1 MKKREVKAFDIKEFN
16 TKEEV
21 IAEIERIE
29 NLDKADKKRVERKD
43 LVLGGVMITT
53 LAAGVISLCLAI
65 GSLFATASNNIKMKS
80 IANTMTLLDGYEEIY
95 KEDAANLIN
104 QYADGKLTKKEFEKE
119 LQNLEK
125 HEYVRSVA
133 PEFCPESIIFAYD
146 EAAHATQQK
155 ANRAATTAIIAG
167 ANALTFVGAGV
178 LSSNIT
184 HKRSKRHFENTD
196 NLSELYYKKEEI
208 EEKEQLKEI
217 EETN

>member
-16 TKEEV
+16 TKEEI
-21 IAEIERIE
+21 IAEIKRIKE
-29 NLDKADKKRVERKD
+29 LDKLDDKRATKADNIF
-43 LVLGGVMITT
+43 GGVMITT
-53 LAAGVISLCLAI
+53 LVAGAISLCLAI
-65 GSLFATASNNIKMKS
+65 GSLFATASNHIKMKN
-80 IANTMTLLDGYEEIY
+80 IAQTMTLLDGYEEIY
-95 KEDAANLIN
+95 KEDANNLIN

-125 HEYVRSVA
+125 HQYVRSVA

-146 EAAHATQQK
+146 EAEHATK
-155 ANRAATTAIIAG
+155 RKSNMAATTAIIAG

-184 HKRSKRHFENTD
+184 FKRSKRHFENTD
-196 NLSELYYKKEEI
+196 NLSELYYKKEEL